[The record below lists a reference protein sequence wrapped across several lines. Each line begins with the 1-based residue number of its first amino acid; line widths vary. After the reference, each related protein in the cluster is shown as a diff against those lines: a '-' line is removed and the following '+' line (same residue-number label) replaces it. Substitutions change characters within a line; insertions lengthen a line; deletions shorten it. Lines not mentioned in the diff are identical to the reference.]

1 MESDFT
7 MFCNKHEKKLSV
19 QGSGAPKQMY
29 EFVVVHQ
36 NLVVS
41 RYEWNLDGML
51 NSKLPDLQD
60 SCYWRT
66 ESGLMIW
73 VA

>member
-41 RYEWNLDGML
+41 RYE
-51 NSKLPDLQD
+51 
-60 SCYWRT
+60 
-66 ESGLMIW
+66 
-73 VA
+73 

>member
-29 EFVVVHQ
+29 EFVVVHRQ

-41 RYEWNLDGML
+41 RCE
-51 NSKLPDLQD
+51 
-60 SCYWRT
+60 
-66 ESGLMIW
+66 
-73 VA
+73 